1 MKKSE
6 LKELIKNGIVAE
18 LSSSEASK
26 TADEL
31 ERATSAA
38 KELKNTLSE
47 EDELNKFI
55 SNEYDKLI
63 GGIISR
69 SVDMK
74 KYVTKTG
81 DERALELFKK
91 YESHLMAFDEY
102 MAYGSE
108 ETKPADIPGF
118 EGTMDALDSLS
129 IREDEDEDASDSEIK
144 SQKASELSL
153 EDNLK
158 NILDDKAVLFQQY
171 KDKAIDVTTYVKERK
186 RLDAKEKKI
195 NFLLT
200 DTDSE

>member
-91 YESHLMAFDEY
+91 YKSHLMAFDEY